1 MEIRNK
7 LWEEIK
13 SADINVRAILWYNN
27 RHRTY
32 NRLYDTFIAVVASAG
47 ALLYPIES
55 KLPLISSIV
64 IAMTSLVKAI
74 FPQFIQSEKELT
86 DLDRISDYYESYK
99 NDLESLF
106 YKFDKREI
114 DEKSLADK
122 LFEEIKNSEGRK
134 TAMNRLIRRLSDSR
148 MHKLQLEEDEYL
160 KEIYYDIYPERRN
173 ESQ

>member
-86 DLDRISDYYESYK
+86 DFQIIMNLTKTTWKAYSINLTRGRLMRRALQTSYSK
-99 NDLESLF
+99 
-106 YKFDKREI
+106 K
-114 DEKSLADK
+114 
-122 LFEEIKNSEGRK
+122 
-134 TAMNRLIRRLSDSR
+134 
-148 MHKLQLEEDEYL
+148 
-160 KEIYYDIYPERRN
+160 
-173 ESQ
+173 